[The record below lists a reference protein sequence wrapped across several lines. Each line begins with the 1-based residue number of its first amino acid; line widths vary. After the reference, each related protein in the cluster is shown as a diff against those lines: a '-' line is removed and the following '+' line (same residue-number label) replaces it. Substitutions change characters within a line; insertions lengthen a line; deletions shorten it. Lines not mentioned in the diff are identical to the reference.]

1 MEEDCSLR
9 IADLGWSDT
18 GNYTVTL
25 EVDPASQ
32 SPDKKPGLKDEFYE
46 GSIYLQVSA
55 SNQFS
60 IPVQCVPP
68 WPNQGQE
75 VTLTLQGIPRELES
89 CEWFKAGPSGNLQ
102 PIDWYSPGEQQQD
115 NHTISNKRVTVGR
128 DCSLRITKLTTADS
142 GNYTVKMEVFEDRQ
156 QHQPVNG
163 TEPQGPG
170 EIREHWGQ
178 VKLQVNQGSGTYL
191 VPSGAHNEGCQF
203 RVGK

>member
-1 MEEDCSLR
+1 MQHS
-9 IADLGWSDT
+9 DL
-18 GNYTVTL
+18 TL
-25 EVDPASQ
+25 SYMKLFLVVFA
-32 SPDKKPGLKDEFYE
+32 
-46 GSIYLQVSA
+46 A

-178 VKLQVNQGSGTYL
+178 VKLQVNQGSGSFFQSSSL
-191 VPSGAHNEGCQF
+191 FWPIFSVE
-203 RVGK
+203 